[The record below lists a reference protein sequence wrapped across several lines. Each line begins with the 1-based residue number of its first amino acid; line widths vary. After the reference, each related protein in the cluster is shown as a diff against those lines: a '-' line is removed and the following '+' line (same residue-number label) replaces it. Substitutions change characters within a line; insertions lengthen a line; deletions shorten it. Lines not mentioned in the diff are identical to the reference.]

1 MAYPVAPRVNRR
13 PPAGRCIG
21 PMGEVID
28 LARHRDIRARDR
40 HDITAR
46 DARSHGPPARPGWA
60 ARLNVELPPLFA
72 FDLADP
78 FAYLAVERVERRFP
92 GAEWRPV
99 SGDAFHGSCEWRSPA
114 AHLAARRS
122 VEARARA
129 LRLPL
134 AWPAAPP
141 AGGLAALRGASFAAE
156 SGAGGSFA
164 VAAARL
170 AWCGGFDLDGPELL
184 AEAAAAAGL
193 APDDV
198 LAAAADEDRD
208 AQLRHAASEVR
219 VSGADRL
226 PVLVAAGRA
235 FCGEE
240 RLAEAVLA
248 LGERVPPGTPVAG

>member
-1 MAYPVAPRVNRR
+1 
-13 PPAGRCIG
+13 
-21 PMGEVID
+21 MGEVID

-46 DARSHGPPARPGWA
+46 DARPHGPPARRGWA
-60 ARLNVELPPLFA
+60 AKLNAERAPLFA

-92 GAEWRPV
+92 GVEWRPV
-99 SGDAFHGSCEWRSPA
+99 SGDAFHGSGEWRSSE
-114 AHLAARRS
+114 AHLAARHS

-134 AWPAAPP
+134 AWPATPP
-141 AGGLAALRGASFAAE
+141 SGGLAALRGASLAAE
-156 SGAGGSFA
+156 SGVGGAFA

-170 AWCGGFDLDGPELL
+170 AWCGGFDLDCPELL

-198 LAAAADEDRD
+198 LAAAADRDRD
-208 AQLRHAASEVR
+208 SRLRRAAGDVR
-219 VSGADRL
+219 AGGADRL